1 MKVALYTRVSTA
13 EQTVENQYRE
23 LLAVADERGWE
34 IVGHFSDEGI
44 SGAKGRAARPAF
56 NHVWDLVSRGD
67 VDMVAAWSVD
77 RLGRSMMDLIN
88 FLDSLN
94 RHNVNLYLHQ
104 QKLDTTTPMG
114 RAMFGMYGIF
124 AEFERSMIQERVK
137 AGLARAEAEGR
148 KGGRPEKYNDQAAE
162 IARLVKSTN
171 IYQTSKGLGI
181 SRNAVARIV
190 KQVKSG
196 SIQQAL

>member
-23 LLAVADERGWE
+23 LLAVAQERGWE

-44 SGAKGRAARPAF
+44 SGAKGRSARPAF
-56 NHVWDLVSRGD
+56 DQVWDMVTCRG

-77 RLGRSMMDLIN
+77 RLGRSMKDLIN

-94 RHNVNLYLHQ
+94 RHGVNLYLHQ

-148 KGGRPEKYNDQAAE
+148 KGGRPVMYNDRADE

-196 SIQQAL
+196 AIQQAR

>member
-1 MKVALYTRVSTA
+1 MKVALYTRVSTV
-13 EQTVENQYRE
+13 EQTCENQYRE
-23 LLAVADERGWE
+23 LMAVAQERGWD
-34 IVGHFSDEGI
+34 VVCHWSDAGI
-44 SGAKGRAARPAF
+44 SGAKGRDSRPAF
-56 NHVWDLVSRGD
+56 DRVWDMVTARE

-77 RLGRSMMDLIN
+77 RLGRSMKDLIN
-88 FLDSLN
+88 FLDALN
-94 RHNVNLYLHQ
+94 RHGVNLYLHQ

-137 AGLARAEAEGR
+137 SGLARAAAEGR
-148 KGGRPEKYNDQAAE
+148 KGGRPEKYNDQAAD

-171 IYQTSKGLGI
+171 IYQVSKGMGI

-190 KQVKSG
+190 EQVKSG
-196 SIQQAL
+196 AIQQAR

>member
-23 LLAVADERGWE
+23 LLAVAQERGWE

-44 SGAKGRAARPAF
+44 SGAKGRSARPAF
-56 NHVWDLVSRGD
+56 DQVWDMVTCSG

-77 RLGRSMMDLIN
+77 RLGRSMKDLIN

-94 RHNVNLYLHQ
+94 RHGVNLYLHQ

-148 KGGRPEKYNDQAAE
+148 KGGRPVMYNDRADE

-196 SIQQAL
+196 AIQQAR